1 MFSLSNRQL
10 AVVMKAAGRLPVE
23 KRSIFLERVAAKR
36 RGCTRFTDAD
46 FDDAVRTALRGLVQ
60 GTAA

>member
-1 MFSLSNRQL
+1 
-10 AVVMKAAGRLPVE
+10 VE

-46 FDDAVRTALRGLVQ
+46 LDGAVRAALRGLVQ
-60 GTAA
+60 GSAA